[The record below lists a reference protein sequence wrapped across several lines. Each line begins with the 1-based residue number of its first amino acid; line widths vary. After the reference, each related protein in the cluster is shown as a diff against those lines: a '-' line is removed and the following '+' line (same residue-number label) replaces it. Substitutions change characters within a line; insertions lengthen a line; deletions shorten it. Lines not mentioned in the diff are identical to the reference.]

1 MMEANVQSL
10 RNNYFINN
18 IKKIEEIKESPLDA
32 DEDEA
37 TAYEKRKNKKK
48 EKNVSGL
55 RLKENNSFQERK
67 AIIGQG

>member
-37 TAYEKRKNKKK
+37 TAYEKRKSK
-48 EKNVSGL
+48 
-55 RLKENNSFQERK
+55 
-67 AIIGQG
+67 